1 MLKAVEE
8 TSNQTIDKITQIKN
22 SLERTIDFVSINS
35 PKIYRKELVELL
47 YEQPYSK
54 IEFVVEKLEVERKAA
69 SRYLRK
75 LEEIGVLKSQKIGR
89 ENIYVNIDLMEILKK
104 H

>member
-8 TSNQTIDKITQIKN
+8 TAKMTIQKISLIKN
-22 SLERTIDFVSINS
+22 ALDESILEVSAKA

-54 IEFVVEKLEVERKAA
+54 IEFVVEKLGVERKAA
-69 SRYLRK
+69 SRYLK
-75 LEEIGVLKSQKIGR
+75 QLSEIGVLKPQKIGR
-89 ENIYVNIDLMEILKK
+89 ENIYVNTKLIEILKK
-104 H
+104 Y